1 MHRLPR
7 ITLLLAAL
15 SAAACSRG
23 GGGYARNEQLAGNTE
38 SAPSA
43 TADAPVQLDE
53 SERPQPAAAPG
64 DAKAAGPPTN
74 AAVADS
80 AAPRM
85 IIRTGTATVRVDSLE
100 TAIARVQRMAQQ
112 VGGYVA
118 NTSVQTGSQDAR
130 EATLE
135 LKVPAD
141 RWDQVISGL
150 RPLGKVEAQT
160 TSTEDVGEE
169 YVDVAARVANAR
181 RLEQRLV
188 ELLATRTGKL
198 EDVLAVERELAR
210 VREEIERF
218 EGRLRYLRTRVGM
231 STLTVRLH
239 EPVPVIGG
247 RPGGNPIAG
256 AFREAWDNFVNFVA
270 GLIAMLG
277 WLLPLAVVVGVL
289 VWLFRRFVRWRPGPG
304 RGRGTRPAAGM
315 GTSAGAEAGMGT
327 SAGAGMGTSSGASPS
342 GTRTEPD
349 SGMGSGPGAG
359 TTPQG

>member
-1 MHRLPR
+1 
-7 ITLLLAAL
+7 
-15 SAAACSRG
+15 
-23 GGGYARNEQLAGNTE
+23 
-38 SAPSA
+38 
-43 TADAPVQLDE
+43 
-53 SERPQPAAAPG
+53 
-64 DAKAAGPPTN
+64 
-74 AAVADS
+74 
-80 AAPRM
+80 M
-85 IIRTGTATVRVDSLE
+85 IIRTGTASVQVDSLE
-100 TAIARVQRMAQQ
+100 LAIARVQRIAQQ

-118 NTSVQTGSQDAR
+118 NTSVQTGSQNGH

-141 RWDQVISGL
+141 RWDQAMAGL
-150 RPLGKVEAQT
+150 RPLGRLEAQT

-169 YVDVAARVANAR
+169 YVDVSARVANAQ

-247 RPGGNPIAG
+247 RPGGNPIVD
-256 AFREAWDNFVNFVA
+256 AFREAWDNFVGFIA

-277 WLLPLAVVVGVL
+277 WLLPLALVVAAL
-289 VWLFRRFVRWRPGPG
+289 AWLFRRFVRWRPRHRGGP
-304 RGRGTRPAAGM
+304 
-315 GTSAGAEAGMGT
+315 
-327 SAGAGMGTSSGASPS
+327 SSGNTPPPPAS
-342 GTRTEPD
+342 GTAAP
-349 SGMGSGPGAG
+349 GPGAPRG
-359 TTPQG
+359 

>member
-1 MHRLPR
+1 MHRMPR
-7 ITLLLAAL
+7 IALLLAAL
-15 SAAACSRG
+15 LAAACKAG
-23 GGGYARNEQLAGNTE
+23 GGSARLADNTE
-38 SAPSA
+38 SAPTAGSSA
-43 TADAPVQLDE
+43 PAADAGPLGYSREQ
-53 SERPQPAAAPG
+53 QPAAPG
-64 DAKAAGPPTN
+64 AAKPAGPPAN

-80 AAPRM
+80 AAQRM
-85 IIRTGTATVRVDSLE
+85 IIRTGTATVEVDSLE
-100 TAIARVQRMAQQ
+100 PAIARVQRMAQQ

-118 NTSVQTGSQDAR
+118 NTSMQSGSQNAR
-130 EATLE
+130 EASME

-141 RWDQVISGL
+141 RWDQVIAGL

-169 YVDVAARVANAR
+169 YVDVSARVANAR

-239 EPVPVIGG
+239 EPMPVIGG
-247 RPGGNPIAG
+247 RPGANPIVN
-256 AFREAWDNFVNFVA
+256 AFREAWDNFVSFVA

-277 WLLPLAVVVGVL
+277 WLLPLAVVVGAA
-289 VWLFRRFVRWRPGPG
+289 VWVFRRFVRWRPGPG
-304 RGRGTRPAAGM
+304 TGPGM
-315 GTSAGAEAGMGT
+315 GTQTGPSAGPAGGVSPPPTGPEPGT
-327 SAGAGMGTSSGASPS
+327 VTGTG
-342 GTRTEPD
+342 RTPT
-349 SGMGSGPGAG
+349 G
-359 TTPQG
+359 